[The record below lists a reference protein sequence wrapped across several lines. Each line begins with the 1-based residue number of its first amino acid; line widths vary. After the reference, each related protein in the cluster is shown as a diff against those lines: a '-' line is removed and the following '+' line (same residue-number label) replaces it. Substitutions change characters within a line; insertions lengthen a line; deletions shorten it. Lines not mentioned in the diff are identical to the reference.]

1 MSTTSIAPRIF
12 AVKTT
17 GGQEKTVAK
26 FVGDRLEKK
35 KQEGKVPQVYAI
47 LVLEAQKSYVFFEAP
62 NAQAVSDAISGFKHV
77 KGMVPGYIQFSDI
90 EKFLVDKSMI
100 SDVNVNDVIEIVAGP
115 FKGMRARINRVEPQ
129 RNEVTVILLDA
140 PYQLPVTVEVGSI
153 KIVSRAAS
161 AAGAASAPAAD
172 TSVPT
177 AAQGES

>member
-1 MSTTSIAPRIF
+1 MSQTISARIF

-26 FVGDRLEKK
+26 FVGDRLEKR
-35 KQEGKVPQVYAI
+35 KQEGKNPQVEAI
-47 LVLEAQKSYVFFEAP
+47 LVLEAQKGYVFFEAP

-90 EKFLVDKSMI
+90 EKFLVEKSMI
-100 SDVNVNDVIEIVAGP
+100 SDVNVNDVIEIIAGP

-153 KIVSRAAS
+153 KIVSRAPGVS
-161 AAGAASAPAAD
+161 SSPAET
-172 TSVPT
+172 TSIG
-177 AAQGES
+177 QS

>member
-1 MSTTSIAPRIF
+1 MSSQTLSTRIF

-35 KQEGKVPQVYAI
+35 KQEGKESQVYSI

-90 EKFLVDKSMI
+90 EKFLVDKSII
-100 SDVNVNDVIEIVAGP
+100 SDVGVGDVIEIVAGP
-115 FKGMRARINRVEPQ
+115 FKGMRAKINRVEPQ
-129 RNEVTVILLDA
+129 RSEVTVMLLDA
-140 PYQLPVTVEVGSI
+140 PYQLPVTVDVGFI
-153 KIVSRAAS
+153 KIVSRAA
-161 AAGAASAPAAD
+161 
-172 TSVPT
+172 PT
-177 AAQGES
+177 AT